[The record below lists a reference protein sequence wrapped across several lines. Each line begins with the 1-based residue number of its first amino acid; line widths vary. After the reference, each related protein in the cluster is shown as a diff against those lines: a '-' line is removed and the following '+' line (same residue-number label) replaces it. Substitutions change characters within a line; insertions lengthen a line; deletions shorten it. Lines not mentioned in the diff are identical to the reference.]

1 MFQNQGIL
9 LQKNIRTHCDMQLAS
24 SQHEGGHRQSH
35 PYASGQIMQ
44 ISFRCAAICSALC
57 HPPSPLSK
65 ENLMSLGISQSI
77 GNVK

>member
-1 MFQNQGIL
+1 
-9 LQKNIRTHCDMQLAS
+9 MQLAS

-44 ISFRCAAICSALC
+44 ISFRCAAICCALC

-65 ENLMSLGISQSI
+65 ENLMLQGISTYELEIDNSKTKAHEKS
-77 GNVK
+77 NKR

>member
-1 MFQNQGIL
+1 
-9 LQKNIRTHCDMQLAS
+9 MQLAS

-44 ISFRCAAICSALC
+44 ISFRCAAICCALC

-65 ENLMSLGISQSI
+65 ENLMLQGISTYELEIDNS
-77 GNVK
+77 KT